1 MFYLLF
7 IFYLLLFCW
16 LITRI
21 KFFSESG
28 LSSKILI
35 SLFLIRVVAA
45 LVSGYF
51 SLYVIPSSDPLGFHL
66 NGIAEYDLL
75 FNNPGEY
82 FTNIF
87 RDTRGND
94 YAKFFGTSN
103 SFWNDTKS
111 NVIIKMLS
119 IFDIFSGKNFF
130 INCLF
135 YNFLV
140 FFGAVALFKV
150 FIKIFKKSSFAL
162 ILCIFILPS
171 ALFFS
176 SMLHRDGLTFLSLSM
191 VIYNLFFLLNEKK
204 FLWKRVVGILF
215 FLLMILVL
223 RNFVFITLI
232 PALLAWMIAYY
243 KPKFAFI
250 SFVSV
255 YIFVGILFFS
265 SGYFSQK
272 INLPHFVSDRQNA
285 FIEIAK
291 EGGSS
296 IKIDSLQPN
305 FVSFLKNAP
314 QALNH
319 SLLRPYIWE
328 SKSFFYLPF
337 SLEIILLEMV
347 FLVFLFF
354 HKKKITWNPLC
365 WFCLFFSLSMF
376 LVIGYTVPIIGAFVR
391 YRSIYFTFL
400 LIPVACNI
408 DQEKLRRTFNIKL
421 FKM

>member
-1 MFYLLF
+1 LFYLLF
-7 IFYLLLFCW
+7 ISYLFLFCW

-28 LSSKILI
+28 LSTKILI

-51 SLYVIPSSDPLGFHL
+51 NFYLIPFSDSLGFHQ

-87 RDTRGND
+87 QDTRGND

-111 NVIIKMLS
+111 NVIIKLLS
-119 IFDIFSGKNFF
+119 VFDIFSGKNFF

-162 ILCIFILPS
+162 IGCIFLLPS

-176 SMLHRDGLTFLSLSM
+176 SMLHRDGLTFLSLSL
-191 VIYNLFFLLNEKK
+191 VIYHLFFLMNEK
-204 FLWKRVVGILF
+204 FSWKRLFLILV
-215 FLLMILVL
+215 FLLFILLL

-232 PALLAWMIAYY
+232 PALLAWIIAYY
-243 KPKFAFI
+243 KPKYSFI
-250 SFVSV
+250 SFLSV
-255 YIFVGILFFS
+255 YVFVGILFFS

-272 INLPHFVSDRQNA
+272 TNLPNFVSERQNA

-328 SKSFFYLPF
+328 TKSILYLPF
-337 SLEIILLEMV
+337 SLEILFFEIL
-347 FLVFLFF
+347 FLLFLFF
-354 HKKKITWNPLC
+354 QKKDIVWDPLC
-365 WFCLFFSLSMF
+365 WFCIFFSVSMF

-391 YRSIYFTFL
+391 YRSIYFTLL
-400 LIPVACNI
+400 LIPLACNI
-408 DQEKLRRTFNIKL
+408 DWKKLSGKLNIKIN
-421 FKM
+421 KI

>member
-7 IFYLLLFCW
+7 IFYLFLFCW

-28 LSSKILI
+28 LSTKILI

-51 SLYVIPSSDPLGFHL
+51 NFYLIPFSDPLGFHQ
-66 NGIAEYDLL
+66 NGVAEYHLL

-94 YAKFFGTSN
+94 YAKFFGTSD

-111 NVIIKMLS
+111 NVIIKLLS
-119 IFDIFSGKNFF
+119 VFDIFSGKNFF

-162 ILCIFILPS
+162 IACIFLLPS

-176 SMLHRDGLTFLSLSM
+176 SMLHREGLTFLSLSL
-191 VIYNLFFLLNEKK
+191 VIYHLFFLMNEK
-204 FLWKRVVGILF
+204 FSWKRLFLILL
-215 FLLMILVL
+215 FLLFILLL

-232 PALLAWMIAYY
+232 PALLAWIIAYY
-243 KPKFAFI
+243 KPKYSFI
-250 SFVSV
+250 SFLSV
-255 YIFVGILFFS
+255 YVFVGILFFS
-265 SGYFSQK
+265 SGYLSQK
-272 INLPHFVSDRQNA
+272 INLPNFVSERQNA

-314 QALNH
+314 QAMNH

-328 SKSFFYLPF
+328 TKSILYLPF
-337 SLEIILLEMV
+337 SLEILFFEIL
-347 FLVFLFF
+347 FLLFLFF
-354 HKKKITWNPLC
+354 KKKNMVWDPLC
-365 WFCLFFSLSMF
+365 WFCIFFSVSMF
-376 LVIGYTVPIIGAFVR
+376 LVIGYIVPIIGAFVR
-391 YRSIYFTFL
+391 YRSIYFTL
-400 LIPVACNI
+400 LLVPLACNI
-408 DQEKLRRTFNIKL
+408 DWKKLSEKLNIKIN
-421 FKM
+421 KI